1 MGFYPFRGP
10 VASLTLFKA
19 YYGWALNDPQH
30 LCCIL
35 DAFVPSCQLIFGALL
50 AVAHPLPRP
59 GLEAHREAIS
69 LAFPELVSRLVG
81 YIGRKLSAYVGRVK
95 DVRTVDGWV
104 QGKAPYGDAEER
116 LRLAFQVVRTLID
129 HDPPRIVQAWLTG
142 VNPELGDRI
151 PLRLLREGDLNIVGP
166 EVMAAA
172 RAFIAGG

>member
-1 MGFYPFRGP
+1 MP
-10 VASLTLFKA
+10 
-19 YYGWALNDPQH
+19 H
-30 LCCIL
+30 LYCIFH
-35 DAFVPSCQLIFGALL
+35 AFVASCQLRFGGFL

-69 LAFPELVSRLVG
+69 LPFPELASRLVG
-81 YIGRKLSAYVGRVK
+81 YIGRKLSAYVGGVK
-95 DVRTVDGWV
+95 DVRTVDGWM

>member
-1 MGFYPFRGP
+1 M
-10 VASLTLFKA
+10 
-19 YYGWALNDPQH
+19 
-30 LCCIL
+30 
-35 DAFVPSCQLIFGALL
+35 
-50 AVAHPLPRP
+50 AVAPALPRP

-69 LAFPELVSRLVG
+69 LPFPELVTRLTE
-81 YIGRKLSAYVGRVK
+81 YIGRKLSAYIAGVK
-95 DVRTVDGWV
+95 DVRTVEGWIK
-104 QGKAPYGDAEER
+104 GNSPYGDAEER

-129 HDPPRIVQAWLTG
+129 HDSPRIVQAWLTG